1 MSKQKQKVNKGTLR
15 RVLEL
20 IRPYA
25 GLVVLTL
32 VLGYTHFGRSVY
44 AIGGNEE
51 AAAMMGVQVDK
62 VKTLVF
68 VLSGLTSGLTGV
80 ILSGHIN
87 AGQPTSFVG
96 WEMTIMAA
104 IVIGGTS
111 TTGGV
116 GKITGIFFGV
126 IFLQLITNIIN
137 LNGSI
142 SPYWK
147 DVITGAILLGAVLI
161 QRFTERRGEL
171 AALRV
176 NVEGGAAK

>member
-1 MSKQKQKVNKGTLR
+1 
-15 RVLEL
+15 
-20 IRPYA
+20 
-25 GLVVLTL
+25 
-32 VLGYTHFGRSVY
+32 
-44 AIGGNEE
+44 
-51 AAAMMGVQVDK
+51 
-62 VKTLVF
+62 
-68 VLSGLTSGLTGV
+68 
-80 ILSGHIN
+80 
-87 AGQPTSFVG
+87 
-96 WEMTIMAA
+96 MTIMAA

>member
-1 MSKQKQKVNKGTLR
+1 M
-15 RVLEL
+15 
-20 IRPYA
+20 
-25 GLVVLTL
+25 
-32 VLGYTHFGRSVY
+32 
-44 AIGGNEE
+44 
-51 AAAMMGVQVDK
+51 
-62 VKTLVF
+62 
-68 VLSGLTSGLTGV
+68 
-80 ILSGHIN
+80 
-87 AGQPTSFVG
+87 
-96 WEMTIMAA
+96 
-104 IVIGGTS
+104 
-111 TTGGV
+111 